1 MAAHGG
7 EGVTCLRPPP
17 PGVDYRTQAPDTTRD
32 IEALQITAW
41 REMEPWQKLAEVE
54 ELCRRAD
61 HLAVQGILM
70 RYPGI
75 SEDEIRLRLTALRYG
90 REFSCLLND
99 WDPLVHGW

>member
-1 MAAHGG
+1 
-7 EGVTCLRPPP
+7 
-17 PGVDYRTQAPDTTRD
+17 
-32 IEALQITAW
+32 
-41 REMEPWQKLAEVE
+41 
-54 ELCRRAD
+54 
-61 HLAVQGILM
+61 M